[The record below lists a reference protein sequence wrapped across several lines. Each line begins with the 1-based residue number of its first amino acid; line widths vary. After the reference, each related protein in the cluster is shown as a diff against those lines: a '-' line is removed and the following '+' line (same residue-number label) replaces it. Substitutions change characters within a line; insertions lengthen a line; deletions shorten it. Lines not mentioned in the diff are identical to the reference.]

1 MVRYW
6 RIFLG
11 LVVAAFVVPSVVPTP
26 AAKAASTC
34 PSVLVVGLHGV
45 GEGPSPTVPAKSTT
59 IEDTFKAAIRAATN
73 AGVTGWAIDDV
84 DYQTVPASDFSSA
97 AGVKAVLDVVYK
109 TAVHLEKYLLE
120 PITRV
125 CPGTEIDLVG
135 YSLGAWIIN
144 YMLTTFNTEW
154 SHIGAAV
161 FYGDPCWYNSSGG
174 YTGMARY
181 AGGCIPESTYPDPIS
196 RSSSP
201 FQVLSVCNY
210 HDPICGQGYPP
221 TPTGIIQQYLGA
233 KACEHAPPGPT
244 SSCTHYDYTYG
255 YPSSGSTVKGGQ
267 FLFDYT

>member
-1 MVRYW
+1 MFKVW
-6 RIFLG
+6 CIFLG
-11 LVVAAFVVPSVVPTP
+11 LVVAAFFVPSVASAP
-26 AAKAASTC
+26 AAKAATC

-45 GEGPSPTVPAKSTT
+45 GEGPSPTVPAKSAT
-59 IEDTFKAAIRAATN
+59 IEDTFKAVLSDVKH
-73 AGVTGWAIDDV
+73 AGQSGWSVDDV
-84 DYQTVPASDFSSA
+84 DYQTVPASDFSSP

-109 TAVHLEKYLLE
+109 NAVHLEKYLLE
-120 PITRV
+120 PITSV

-174 YTGMARY
+174 YTGMAQY
-181 AGGCIPESTYPDPIS
+181 AAGCIPESTYPDPIS
-196 RSSSP
+196 SRSSP

-221 TPTGIIQQYLGA
+221 TTIGIIQQYLGA

-255 YPSSGSTVKGGQ
+255 YPKSGSTVNGAS
-267 FLFDYT
+267 FLFNNT